1 MRTFPLLWFHINAAG
16 SVWSFP
22 ARDAGEVHAGRS
34 PCGRLPHF
42 VAPRWC
48 VEHASSVG
56 SPAEGRG
63 ASAVSP
69 CRPGAPRPAT
79 TSRSPDTDD
88 ALTHLGGPRGAGLRG
103 RRLTPRSVF
112 RETLLSVRPSQ
123 KPCGCSLCPS
133 AGEQGSRRQRLA
145 PVCTLQSPAA
155 LSKPCT
161 KSPGAQE
168 HKSQLT
174 RVSTSVAK
182 GPGQCVLFDFLIH
195 RGSRE
200 GASV

>member
-1 MRTFPLLWFHINAAG
+1 MQVGARVDVSLISWPRGGA
-16 SVWSFP
+16 WSTRRLS
-22 ARDAGEVHAGRS
+22 ARQLRDAARRPSLPAGLEHHA
-34 PCGRLPHF
+34 L
-42 VAPRWC
+42 
-48 VEHASSVG
+48 
-56 SPAEGRG
+56 
-63 ASAVSP
+63 
-69 CRPGAPRPAT
+69 PRPRARLT
-79 TSRSPDTDD
+79 RTMRSLISGVP
-88 ALTHLGGPRGAGLRG
+88 GEQGCGG